1 VCAYNTERERGGH
14 CDSGM
19 KKDEENAEQP
29 LEKFTLYCCFDP
41 RVRKID
47 GNDVTLCE
55 NLEICL

>member
-1 VCAYNTERERGGH
+1 ME
-14 CDSGM
+14 
-19 KKDEENAEQP
+19 KDEENAEQP